1 MWFNRLTRPRLIK
14 EAVMQS
20 NNHDNRNT
28 QLRDKDR
35 ERIEQ
40 QIQDFLARGGEIKVL
55 ESGAQLVRGS
65 AQVADDLAMM
75 D

>member
-1 MWFNRLTRPRLIK
+1 VWFNRLSRLPLIK
-14 EAVMQS
+14 EAVMQI
-20 NNHDNRNT
+20 NHQENRNI

-65 AQVADDLAMM
+65 AQVTDDLSMIE
-75 D
+75 

>member
-1 MWFNRLTRPRLIK
+1 
-14 EAVMQS
+14 MQI
-20 NNHDNRNT
+20 NPQDNRNI

-65 AQVADDLAMM
+65 AQVADDFAMIE
-75 D
+75 

>member
-1 MWFNRLTRPRLIK
+1 
-14 EAVMQS
+14 MQT
-20 NNHDNRNT
+20 NHQENRNI

-55 ESGAQLVRGS
+55 DSGAQLARGS
-65 AQVADDLAMM
+65 AQVADDFSLLE
-75 D
+75 

>member
-1 MWFNRLTRPRLIK
+1 
-14 EAVMQS
+14 MQT
-20 NNHDNRNT
+20 NHQDNRNI